1 MVLILFQRSM
11 ETFLCQN
18 QDLLQIIPIG
28 KIRRR
33 RKSLVLL
40 ILELMENSIEQASE
54 RE

>member
-1 MVLILFQRSM
+1 MTVERVIMKKNR
-11 ETFLCQN
+11 
-18 QDLLQIIPIG
+18 IIPIG